1 MIIERILK
9 YPGFL
14 YELKGS
20 HYFLGKWICKEC
32 TDTDAADCVFMY
44 RMSRRAKENAETS
57 MYFQKIRAYADFAL
71 EVPYNPAKINGDMTT
86 LLENLSDSEISSFS
100 DCFCAQTNMRESC
113 AVAYFTAV
121 SEIILPT
128 SKLTVVSGKITLPR
142 IASNGSCIKL
152 PIFFSVIRIKIM
164 RQTP

>member
-20 HYFLGKWICKEC
+20 HYSLGKWICKEC
-32 TDTDAADCVFMY
+32 TDTDAADYVFMY

-71 EVPYNPAKINGDMTT
+71 EVPYNPAKIKGDMTA
-86 LLENLSDSEISSFS
+86 LLENLSDSEISSLQKQLDNFEE
-100 DCFCAQTNMRESC
+100 DYEKYCAES
-113 AVAYFTAV
+113 
-121 SEIILPT
+121 
-128 SKLTVVSGKITLPR
+128 
-142 IASNGSCIKL
+142 
-152 PIFFSVIRIKIM
+152 
-164 RQTP
+164 